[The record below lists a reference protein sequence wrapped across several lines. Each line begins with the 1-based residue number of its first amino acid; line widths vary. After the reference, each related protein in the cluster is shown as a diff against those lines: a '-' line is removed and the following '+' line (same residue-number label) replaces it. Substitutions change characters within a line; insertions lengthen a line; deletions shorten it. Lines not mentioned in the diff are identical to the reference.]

1 MRWKKKKEKR
11 KKARELAEVVAT
23 NSNQTR
29 VIQLSFLA
37 PFSLAFFFFFFH
49 VELIKRFPYPRA
61 WRISISPLSKQKL
74 AKGERIYGI
83 LEIRIGESKHVGRRE
98 WNLWSFITGGV
109 MHCPLRG
116 RVFLQLFRIER
127 SLWDITRCK
136 IAGM

>member
-1 MRWKKKKEKR
+1 MEKKKGKKKKS
-11 KKARELAEVVAT
+11 ARVGRGRCHELES
-23 NSNQTR
+23 NSSNS
-29 VIQLSFLA
+29 LSSPLSRL
-37 PFSLAFFFFFFH
+37 PFFFFFH

>member
-1 MRWKKKKEKR
+1 MRWKKKRKKR

-29 VIQLSFLA
+29 VILFPRPFLA
-37 PFSLAFFFFFFH
+37 CLFFFFFH

>member
-1 MRWKKKKEKR
+1 MEKKKGKKKKS
-11 KKARELAEVVAT
+11 ARVGRGRCHELES
-23 NSNQTR
+23 NSSNSTLFPR
-29 VIQLSFLA
+29 PFLA
-37 PFSLAFFFFFFH
+37 CLFFFFFFH